1 MHCTNC
7 PAIRMKVIS
16 TDHRMDGTHR
26 WYRCPDC
33 SHRVRTV
40 ERVMTDPPPLRRG
53 ADNHNAV
60 LSDDDVRRMRRQRQ
74 DGLTLVALAGE
85 YGIARSTVASIVA
98 GKSWSHVE

>member
-1 MHCTNC
+1 M
-7 PAIRMKVIS
+7 RVIS

-40 ERVMTDPPPLRRG
+40 ERVMTNPPPLQRG
-53 ADNHNAV
+53 ENNHNAV
-60 LSDDDVRRMRRQRQ
+60 LSDDDVRRMRQRRQN
-74 DGLTLVALAGE
+74 GLTLAALAGE

-98 GKSWSHVE
+98 GKSWSHLK

>member
-1 MHCTNC
+1 M
-7 PAIRMKVIS
+7 RVIS

-33 SHRVRTV
+33 NHRVRTV
-40 ERVMTDPPPLRRG
+40 ERIMINPPPMYQRG
-53 ADNHNAV
+53 EDNPSAV
-60 LSDDDVRRMRRQRQ
+60 LTADDVRRLRQLRR
-74 DGLTLVALAGE
+74 DGITLAALAGE